1 MDNSGQASPHEEIL
15 NELMDSRRSK
25 TEHEHA
31 AVKEITK
38 LRAALTELSE
48 PKGAFSMDRLTHAE
62 NIIKEGVVIAQTAL
76 GIYP

>member
-1 MDNSGQASPHEEIL
+1 MDNAGQARPHEEIL

-31 AVKEITK
+31 AVQEIAK
-38 LRAALTELSE
+38 LREALTELAN

-62 NIIKEGVVIAQTAL
+62 NIIKEGVIIAKTAL
-76 GIYP
+76 GESP